1 MAESEAAAAD
11 FDGDHLRGTL
21 GAVGE
26 HEREMAAPSGAEHL
40 PGESRRAVKLDEF
53 GHSGLH
59 HGGEER
65 NLGGERCSK
74 SCGESLQVASH
85 DSVPA
90 ARGRRGKRRHLGGC
104 NILPFDHGASRAA
117 RKHRDEHQMVL
128 QPGENGLVVA
138 RLDALG
144 PVAAVI
150 VVARKARH
158 ADADGVLGA
167 GNVPLVL
174 RGVLKAEEQTGEHLL
189 IVVGQLVGPYL
200 AGGIARGGR
209 HSATLHEFHCRLD
222 GYSERPAGTK
232 LRYVGLVDPRACQ
245 VYAVRE
251 MRFHPLAERSGG
263 AGLQSGVGH
272 ALKLDVLD
280 AAVGAEAAF
289 HVAAAVGVDHEDV
302 GLHQIERIEK
312 VEHAAAV
319 VDVGIGDVADGLD
332 HIEALL
338 LGVDGLAVFQLLDG
352 AVGAYAHVEVAVARG
367 LLEEGHMARMEH
379 VVAAGNEYFLVHYMI
394 IRTLRTHKPCVP
406 TILVIV
412 FADGGG

>member
-1 MAESEAAAAD
+1 M
-11 FDGDHLRGTL
+11 
-21 GAVGE
+21 
-26 HEREMAAPSGAEHL
+26 
-40 PGESRRAVKLDEF
+40 
-53 GHSGLH
+53 
-59 HGGEER
+59 
-65 NLGGERCSK
+65 
-74 SCGESLQVASH
+74 
-85 DSVPA
+85 
-90 ARGRRGKRRHLGGC
+90 
-104 NILPFDHGASRAA
+104 
-117 RKHRDEHQMVL
+117 
-128 QPGENGLVVA
+128 
-138 RLDALG
+138 
-144 PVAAVI
+144 
-150 VVARKARH
+150 
-158 ADADGVLGA
+158 
-167 GNVPLVL
+167 
-174 RGVLKAEEQTGEHLL
+174 
-189 IVVGQLVGPYL
+189 
-200 AGGIARGGR
+200 
-209 HSATLHEFHCRLD
+209 
-222 GYSERPAGTK
+222 
-232 LRYVGLVDPRACQ
+232 
-245 VYAVRE
+245 
-251 MRFHPLAERSGG
+251 AERSGG

-312 VEHAAAV
+312 VEHAAAG